1 MKKIFLTLTILLSI
15 SVFAEKVTVQ
25 EAVEMAIKNNK
36 DIKISML
43 EYEQSQLD
51 VNKAWKDAY
60 FKINYTAE
68 ANYFFK
74 TINSFGSSYDQMYSQ
89 NITLTQPLYT
99 GGGIRAGIKIG
110 EKYETFYQL
119 SLDKT
124 RKDVILSTIDAYI
137 NLLNAQNNLEVLKLS
152 KETLNKNLEI
162 QKAKYELR
170 MVTKPDYLESERSV
184 AEIDATVTDAVL
196 QIDLAREVLAN
207 FIGVKNANSLE
218 IVPFTIGE
226 RFSQKVSLENDLSR
240 LLVENTEYKMA
251 VKQKEIAKGNID
263 YQKSSLMPKVNGF
276 VNYGTSSQ
284 TEFDA
289 LLKEKNYNG
298 TIGLNVSW
306 KLFDWGQTKDDIK
319 KSDKQYQIYQLK
331 EEDTLD
337 SLRLGLRQVYYQLV
351 SLEKSLDA
359 KKIAMDRAS
368 EVYKLEQERYSYQ
381 LITLRDL
388 LSAETQL
395 RQSKIDYISTKL
407 NYYYLV
413 SKYGAYLD

>member
-15 SVFAEKVTVQ
+15 PVFAEKVTVQ

-110 EKYETFYQL
+110 ENYETFYQL

>member
-15 SVFAEKVTVQ
+15 PVFAEKVTVQ

-110 EKYETFYQL
+110 ENYETFYQL

-218 IVPFTIGE
+218 IVPFTIEE

-251 VKQKEIAKGNID
+251 VKQKEIAQGNID

-276 VNYGTSSQ
+276 LNYGTSSQ
-284 TEFDA
+284 TEFEA

>member
-15 SVFAEKVTVQ
+15 PVFAEKVTVQ

-110 EKYETFYQL
+110 ENYETFYQL

-207 FIGVKNANSLE
+207 FIGVKNANLLE
-218 IVPFTIGE
+218 IVPFTIEE

-251 VKQKEIAKGNID
+251 VKQKEIAQGNID

-284 TEFDA
+284 TEFEA

>member
-15 SVFAEKVTVQ
+15 PVFAEKVTVQ

-110 EKYETFYQL
+110 ENYETFYQL

-137 NLLNAQNNLEVLKLS
+137 DLLNAQNNLEVLKLS

>member
-15 SVFAEKVTVQ
+15 PVFAEKVTVQ

-89 NITLTQPLYT
+89 NVTLTQPLYT

-110 EKYETFYQL
+110 ENYETFYQL

-207 FIGVKNANSLE
+207 FIGVKNANLLE
-218 IVPFTIGE
+218 IVPFTIEE
-226 RFSQKVSLENDLSR
+226 RFSQKVSLESDLSR

>member
-15 SVFAEKVTVQ
+15 PVFAEKVTVQ

-89 NITLTQPLYT
+89 NVTLTQPLYT

-110 EKYETFYQL
+110 ENYETFYQL

-251 VKQKEIAKGNID
+251 VKQKEIAKRNID

>member
-15 SVFAEKVTVQ
+15 PVFAEKVTVQ

-110 EKYETFYQL
+110 ENYETFYQL

-137 NLLNAQNNLEVLKLS
+137 DLLNAQNNLEVLKLS

-218 IVPFTIGE
+218 IVPFTIEE

-240 LLVENTEYKMA
+240 LPAENTEYKMA
-251 VKQKEIAKGNID
+251 VKQKEIAQGNID

>member
-15 SVFAEKVTVQ
+15 PVFAEKVTVQ

-110 EKYETFYQL
+110 ENYETFYQL

-218 IVPFTIGE
+218 IVPFTIEE

-251 VKQKEIAKGNID
+251 VKQKEIAQGNID

>member
-15 SVFAEKVTVQ
+15 PVFAEKVTVQ

-89 NITLTQPLYT
+89 NVTLTQPLYT

-110 EKYETFYQL
+110 ENYETFYQL

-218 IVPFTIGE
+218 IVPFTIEE

-251 VKQKEIAKGNID
+251 VKQKEIAKRNID

-351 SLEKSLDA
+351 SFTSNNW
-359 KKIAMDRAS
+359 I
-368 EVYKLEQERYSYQ
+368 
-381 LITLRDL
+381 
-388 LSAETQL
+388 
-395 RQSKIDYISTKL
+395 
-407 NYYYLV
+407 
-413 SKYGAYLD
+413 

>member
-89 NITLTQPLYT
+89 NVTLTQPLYT

-110 EKYETFYQL
+110 ENYETFYQL

-162 QKAKYELR
+162 QKAKYDLR
-170 MVTKPDYLESERSV
+170 MLTKPDYLESERSV
-184 AEIDATVTDAVL
+184 AEIEATVTDAIL
-196 QIDLAREVLAN
+196 QIDLAKEVLAN
-207 FIGVKNANSLE
+207 FVGVKNVNSLE
-218 IVPFTIGE
+218 IVPFTIE
-226 RFSQKVSLENDLSR
+226 EKFSQKVSLENDLSR
-240 LLVENTEYKMA
+240 LPAENTEYKMA
-251 VKQKEIAKGNID
+251 VKQKEIAQGNID

-359 KKIAMDRAS
+359 KKIAMD
-368 EVYKLEQERYSYQ
+368 
-381 LITLRDL
+381 
-388 LSAETQL
+388 
-395 RQSKIDYISTKL
+395 
-407 NYYYLV
+407 
-413 SKYGAYLD
+413 

>member
-15 SVFAEKVTVQ
+15 PVFAEKVTVQ

-51 VNKAWKDAY
+51 ANKAWKDAY

-110 EKYETFYQL
+110 ENYETFYQL

-218 IVPFTIGE
+218 IVPFTIEE

-251 VKQKEIAKGNID
+251 VKQKEIAQGNID

>member
-89 NITLTQPLYT
+89 NVTLTQPLYT

-110 EKYETFYQL
+110 ENYETFYQL

-162 QKAKYELR
+162 QKAKY
-170 MVTKPDYLESERSV
+170 D
-184 AEIDATVTDAVL
+184 
-196 QIDLAREVLAN
+196 
-207 FIGVKNANSLE
+207 
-218 IVPFTIGE
+218 
-226 RFSQKVSLENDLSR
+226 
-240 LLVENTEYKMA
+240 
-251 VKQKEIAKGNID
+251 
-263 YQKSSLMPKVNGF
+263 
-276 VNYGTSSQ
+276 
-284 TEFDA
+284 
-289 LLKEKNYNG
+289 
-298 TIGLNVSW
+298 
-306 KLFDWGQTKDDIK
+306 
-319 KSDKQYQIYQLK
+319 
-331 EEDTLD
+331 
-337 SLRLGLRQVYYQLV
+337 
-351 SLEKSLDA
+351 
-359 KKIAMDRAS
+359 
-368 EVYKLEQERYSYQ
+368 
-381 LITLRDL
+381 
-388 LSAETQL
+388 
-395 RQSKIDYISTKL
+395 
-407 NYYYLV
+407 
-413 SKYGAYLD
+413 

>member
-15 SVFAEKVTVQ
+15 PVFAEKVTVQ

-110 EKYETFYQL
+110 ENYETFYQL

-162 QKAKYELR
+162 QKAKYDLR
-170 MVTKPDYLESERSV
+170 MLTKPDYLESERSV

-207 FIGVKNANSLE
+207 FIGVKNANLLE
-218 IVPFTIGE
+218 IVPFTIEE

-251 VKQKEIAKGNID
+251 VKQKEIAQGNID

>member
-15 SVFAEKVTVQ
+15 PVFAEKVTVQ

-89 NITLTQPLYT
+89 NVTLTQPLYT

-110 EKYETFYQL
+110 ENYETFYQL

-218 IVPFTIGE
+218 IVPFTIEE

-284 TEFDA
+284 TEFEA

>member
-15 SVFAEKVTVQ
+15 PVFAEKVTVQ

-89 NITLTQPLYT
+89 NVTLTQPLYT

-110 EKYETFYQL
+110 ENYETFYQL

-218 IVPFTIGE
+218 IVPFTIEE

-251 VKQKEIAKGNID
+251 VKQKEIAQGNID

-284 TEFDA
+284 TEFEA

>member
-15 SVFAEKVTVQ
+15 PVFAEKVTVQ

-110 EKYETFYQL
+110 ENYETFYQL

-218 IVPFTIGE
+218 IVPFTIEE

-251 VKQKEIAKGNID
+251 VKQKEIAKVNID

>member
-15 SVFAEKVTVQ
+15 PVFAEKVTVQ

-110 EKYETFYQL
+110 ENYETFYQL

-207 FIGVKNANSLE
+207 FIGVKNANLLE
-218 IVPFTIGE
+218 IVPFTIEE

>member
-1 MKKIFLTLTILLSI
+1 MKKLFLTLTILLSVP
-15 SVFAEKVTVQ
+15 VFAEKITVQ

-43 EYEQSQLD
+43 DYERSQLD
-51 VNKAWKDAY
+51 VDKAWKDAY

-89 NITLTQPLYT
+89 NVTLTQPLYT

-110 EKYETFYQL
+110 ENYETFYQL

-162 QKAKYELR
+162 QKAKYDLR
-170 MVTKPDYLESERSV
+170 MLTKPDYLESERSV
-184 AEIDATVTDAVL
+184 AEIEATVTDAIL
-196 QIDLAREVLAN
+196 QIDLAKEVLAN
-207 FIGVKNANSLE
+207 FVGVKNVNSLE
-218 IVPFTIGE
+218 IVPFTIE
-226 RFSQKVSLENDLSR
+226 EKFSQKVSLENDLSR
-240 LLVENTEYKMA
+240 LPAENTEYKMA
-251 VKQKEIAKGNID
+251 VKQKEIAQGNID

>member
-1 MKKIFLTLTILLSI
+1 
-15 SVFAEKVTVQ
+15 
-25 EAVEMAIKNNK
+25 
-36 DIKISML
+36 
-43 EYEQSQLD
+43 
-51 VNKAWKDAY
+51 
-60 FKINYTAE
+60 
-68 ANYFFK
+68 
-74 TINSFGSSYDQMYSQ
+74 
-89 NITLTQPLYT
+89 
-99 GGGIRAGIKIG
+99 
-110 EKYETFYQL
+110 L

-218 IVPFTIGE
+218 IVPFTIEE